1 MKNLSNEEQIT
12 LILIGIAIGIGIG
25 FLIKVFID
33 THILLQNFLKK
44 SLDLYTFYFVAL
56 HRI

>member
-12 LILIGIAIGIGIG
+12 LILIGIYRYWFRFSDKSIYRYPH
-25 FLIKVFID
+25 FI
-33 THILLQNFLKK
+33 TKFLKK
-44 SLDLYTFYFVAL
+44 SLDLYTFSFVAL